1 MGHYLDIDMMRS
13 IHLQENFVN
22 HPAFNGQESESSYR
36 YGPLRKTIL
45 SSMILAP
52 ILIYI
57 LALGIGYFYF
67 TFSLRTSSMSHMKR
81 ILGDHRQMIDSF
93 LEERKGDLAFILE
106 TFSYEEL
113 QDPEVLRQLLKRVQK
128 TSPVFVDLGIFD
140 TRGVHINYQG
150 PYDLTGKIYKNETW
164 FKAVMENGVYI
175 SDVFMGFRKIPHFVI
190 AMVKHSPTNTWVIRA
205 TIDTLFF
212 NSLVEQISMG
222 HTGEA
227 YILNAKGL
235 LQTKPRSGGDLMD
248 PEPADHELLVFHQG
262 MELSIKAN
270 AAGDE
275 SLVATTW
282 LKNKLWMLVVK
293 QDKADAFRTL
303 NTASILIVLTTI
315 IGILIIV
322 LVSFYFTTR
331 IVSRLEKMDLEK
343 EKLRFQL
350 IHASGLAE
358 LGEMATGFAHEINN
372 PLQIIKSEQALV
384 QMNVVELVDKEGIT
398 SSDLLAEVADSLN
411 QISLQIDR
419 CAMITQSILKFGRR
433 NEPVS
438 QSLDLKRFIPEII
451 AIVDQRANLQN
462 IDLQF
467 NTDSRFDL
475 ITADPAQ
482 LQQVFLNL
490 FNNAIDAVVE
500 KHGPNGGWIHI
511 AATNTHKDAVEMT
524 ISDNGIGISPENL
537 KKVFT
542 PFFTT
547 KPVGKGTGLGLS
559 VCYGIIKSMGGE
571 MTVFSTNES
580 GTVFKIN
587 LPSEKGNV
595 WEKKTDEK
603 I

>member
-1 MGHYLDIDMMRS
+1 
-13 IHLQENFVN
+13 
-22 HPAFNGQESESSYR
+22 
-36 YGPLRKTIL
+36 
-45 SSMILAP
+45 MILAP

-67 TFSLRTSSMSHMKR
+67 TSSLRTSSMSHMKR

-106 TFSYEEL
+106 TVSYEEL
-113 QDPEVLRQLLKRVQK
+113 QDPEVLRHLLNRLQK
-128 TSPVFVDLGIFD
+128 TSPAFVDLGIFD

-190 AMVKHSPTNTWVIRA
+190 AMVKHSPTHTWVIRA

-212 NSLVEQISMG
+212 NSLVETISMG

-227 YILNAKGL
+227 YILNTKGL

-248 PEPADHELLVFHQG
+248 PEPADHQLPVFHQG
-262 MELSIKAN
+262 MKLSIKAN
-270 AAGDE
+270 AAGDD

-303 NTASILIVLTTI
+303 NTASLLIVLTTI

-322 LVSFYFTTR
+322 LVSFYFTAR
-331 IVSRLEKMDLEK
+331 IVQRLEKMDLEK

-372 PLQIIKSEQALV
+372 PLQIIKSEQALI
-384 QMNVVELVDKEGIT
+384 QMNVVELVEKEGIKP
-398 SSDLLAEVADSLN
+398 SDTLGELDDSLN
-411 QISLQIDR
+411 QIGLQIDR
-419 CAMITQSILKFGRR
+419 CATITQSILKFGRR
-433 NEPVS
+433 NEPAS
-438 QSLDLKRFIPEII
+438 QSLDLKQFIPEII
-451 AIVDQRANLQN
+451 AIVDKRANLQN
-462 IDLQF
+462 IDIQF
-467 NTDSRFDL
+467 NTNSRLDL

-500 KHGPNGGWIHI
+500 KHRPNGGWIQI
-511 AATNTHKDAVEMT
+511 SATNTHKNGVEMT

-571 MTVFSTNES
+571 MTVFSTNDS

-587 LPSEKGNV
+587 LPSDKGNV
-595 WEKKTDEK
+595 WERGNDET